1 MNKQQNEIIMK
12 GSILEYSIQNQTGII
27 LTDTQQQYSFNSI
40 NWFEKHAPVIGEQV
54 HFELNEQG
62 SITQITRLQ
71 LPQNEHFS
79 DTPITQDTIS
89 NLNQEEAHYTM
100 FNWFMKSLKN
110 YANFTGRARR
120 KEFWFFS
127 FVYMI
132 IYIGLFLIEFNLWAY
147 PILTLLFVFAMIIP
161 SLAVQIRRLHDINK
175 SGWSI
180 CVGFIPFVGGIIL
193 LIWLCTET
201 TPEDNQW
208 GKPAK

>member
-1 MNKQQNEIIMK
+1 MK
-12 GSILEYSIQNQTGII
+12 GSILEYSIQSQTGII

-40 NWFEKHAPVIGEQV
+40 SWLEKHAPVIGEPV
-54 HFELNEQG
+54 HFELNEQD

-71 LPQNEHFS
+71 SPQNEPS
-79 DTPITQDTIS
+79 PDILITQNHQSD
-89 NLNQEEAHYTM
+89 LNQEEANYNM
-100 FNWFMKSLKN
+100 FHWFLKSLKN

-132 IYIGLFLIEFNLWAY
+132 IYIGLFLIEFKLWAY

-161 SLAVQIRRLHDINK
+161 SLAVQVRRLHDINK

-180 CVGFIPFVGGIIL
+180 CVGFIPLVGGILL